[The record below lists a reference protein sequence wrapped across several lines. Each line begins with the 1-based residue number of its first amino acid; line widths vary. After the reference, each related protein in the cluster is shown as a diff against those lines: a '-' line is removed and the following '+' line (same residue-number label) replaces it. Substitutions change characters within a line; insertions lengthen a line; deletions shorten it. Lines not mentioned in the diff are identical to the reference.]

1 MLYTSIAIY
10 DLRIRNNP
18 FGRVMGRKTVLVI
31 RVLSSIGENFAE
43 ELQKVVDRSKEDNE
57 CFNWDDSAVAVLY
70 FGMAPYPVRGV
81 VTLPDGTLVKV
92 FNMNQASFAEE
103 IRVFRP
109 YTEFLERAR
118 TLLLEGMH
126 PEDVLDR

>member
-43 ELQKVVDRSKEDNE
+43 ELQFQLTYPSWSATSDNRSDLG
-57 CFNWDDSAVAVLY
+57 FNSL
-70 FGMAPYPVRGV
+70 
-81 VTLPDGTLVKV
+81 
-92 FNMNQASFAEE
+92 
-103 IRVFRP
+103 
-109 YTEFLERAR
+109 
-118 TLLLEGMH
+118 
-126 PEDVLDR
+126 